1 MTLPSYCAANPEFPR
16 LRMRFL
22 KLTAALLGSL
32 LIMVGLAAFAFAVIP
47 LDDVDPGAT
56 PEVTSFEQ
64 AQTLVAE
71 WSANEAAVP
80 DLNPVCASRFLPQD
94 APAERVAV
102 LFHGFTNCPA
112 QWELFAGDLHEAGWA
127 VVVPRIPGHG
137 LTTDEPLETVTA
149 EEIAYTVRRSVAI
162 AGGLG
167 ERVAVAGLSSGGV
180 FAAWEG
186 TQEEVDLVLS
196 IAPAFTLAG
205 VPSWSS
211 GIIDRAA
218 RVAPNFWWWWD
229 GDAKESL
236 EGPAYAYKRFPTRAF
251 GQVGRLGQVTIR
263 REPTAE
269 PGRVV
274 FLLNPV
280 DPAVNND
287 VPERLAARWAAR
299 GWDVTTEYFPADGL
313 PHDVVDPNQ
322 PGGRIDETYPVIRS
336 ILETEV
342 GS

>member
-1 MTLPSYCAANPEFPR
+1 
-16 LRMRFL
+16 MRIL

-32 LIMVGLAAFAFAVIP
+32 LVLVALVAFAFAVLP
-47 LDDVDPGAT
+47 LEEVEAGEVPD
-56 PEVTSFEQ
+56 VTSFEQ
-64 AQTLVAE
+64 AQTSIGE
-71 WSANEAAVP
+71 WSSDEAAVP
-80 DLNPVCASRFLPQD
+80 DLNPVCASRFLSQD
-94 APAERVAV
+94 APAERVVV

-112 QWELFAGDLHEAGWA
+112 QWERFANELHEAGWA
-127 VVVPRIPGHG
+127 VVIPRIPGHG
-137 LTTDEPLETVTA
+137 LTTDEPLEDVTA
-149 EEIAYTVRRSVAI
+149 EQIANTVRRSVAI
-162 AGGLG
+162 ATGLG

-229 GDAKESL
+229 GDAKADL
-236 EGPAYAYKRFPTRAF
+236 DGPAYAYTRFPTRAF
-251 GQVGRLGQVTIR
+251 GQIGRLGQVTIR
-263 REPTAE
+263 REPIAE
-269 PGRVV
+269 PGRIV
-274 FLLNPV
+274 FLLNPA

-287 VPERLAARWAAR
+287 VPEGLAASWAAR
-299 GWDVTTEYFPADGL
+299 GWNVTTEYFPADGL

-322 PGGRIDETYPVIRS
+322 PGGRIDETYPIIRS
-336 ILETEV
+336 ILETEL